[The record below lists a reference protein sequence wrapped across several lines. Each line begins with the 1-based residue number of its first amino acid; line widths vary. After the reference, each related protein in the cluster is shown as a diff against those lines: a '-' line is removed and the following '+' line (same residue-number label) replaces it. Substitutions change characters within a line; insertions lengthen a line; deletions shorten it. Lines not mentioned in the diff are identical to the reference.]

1 MQEVNS
7 LRTDSRELRAE
18 YCIVG
23 IPHNTA
29 MRFILT
35 LYARTRYVQ
44 HRVFRLWLNF
54 KKILIPAPHFQSTPP
69 GHFDSNYPWSVWF
82 VMTYDSKALFI
93 YHTGSNWKKT
103 IRMLQW
109 MMKIRY
115 ILSLYYGFLSR
126 GFKFWMRGTDV
137 PRLVHVQSA
146 MLSTLE
152 TSRKIYENLTVHSD
166 RGWNLAISASWLN
179 LAIISIRYCELAIS
193 LK

>member
-54 KKILIPAPHFQSTPP
+54 KKILIPAPHFQST
-69 GHFDSNYPWSVWF
+69 
-82 VMTYDSKALFI
+82 
-93 YHTGSNWKKT
+93 
-103 IRMLQW
+103 
-109 MMKIRY
+109 
-115 ILSLYYGFLSR
+115 
-126 GFKFWMRGTDV
+126 
-137 PRLVHVQSA
+137 RLVILIQIIRDLCDLWWL
-146 MLSTLE
+146 MTRKLYLSITPVATEKKQYVCYSGWWKYVIYFHCTTDFCLGVSNSE
-152 TSRKIYENLTVHSD
+152 CVAQTSP
-166 RGWNLAISASWLN
+166 GWST
-179 LAIISIRYCELAIS
+179 CS
-193 LK
+193 LRCWVP